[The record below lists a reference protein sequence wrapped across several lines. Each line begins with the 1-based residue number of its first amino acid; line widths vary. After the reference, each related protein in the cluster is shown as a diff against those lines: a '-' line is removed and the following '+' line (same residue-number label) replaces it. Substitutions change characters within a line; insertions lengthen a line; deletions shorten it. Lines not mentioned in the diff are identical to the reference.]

1 MSILLA
7 LLVNPAA
14 VSDAVG
20 LLAEYRHVPLQI
32 SLRALGVEVGERAVE
47 PDDEVLKP
55 LDVRVG
61 DAACSRFSSEKAR
74 R

>member
-7 LLVNPAA
+7 LLANPAA
-14 VSDAVG
+14 VSDAVD
-20 LLAEYRHVPLQI
+20 LLAEYRHVPFQV
-32 SLRALGVEVGERAVE
+32 SRRALGVEVGERAVE

-61 DAACSRFSSEKAR
+61 DAGDTA
-74 R
+74 